1 MDAIETSKTHKL
13 YLLLKERITSG
24 VLQPGHRLPSEPSLA
39 AAHGLSRV
47 TIRRA
52 LDGLSRDGLIKRQP
66 GAGTFVN
73 GQRAHPPMVADL
85 SNMLAHLVAMGR
97 ATRVSL
103 RSFSYDTPPAPVA
116 DALKLNPGER
126 TQCAVRVRYL
136 DDVPFSYLTTH
147 VPERIGA
154 TYSEADLATRPLL
167 NLLERSGVVA
177 HRADQTI
184 SATLAGPEIAEA
196 LDVEIGSALI
206 WLTRV
211 VFDSNGS
218 GVEHLTAFYR
228 PEKHAFHMELLRAG
242 DGPNRHWHPQA
253 GGAAAR
259 NAAPSTKTAAKPDRR
274 DNITAR
280 RRP

>member
-1 MDAIETSKTHKL
+1 MDAIETSKTHRL
-13 YLLLKERITSG
+13 YLLLKDRIMSG
-24 VLQPGHRLPSEPSLA
+24 AFQPGHRLPSEPSLA

-73 GQRAHPPMVADL
+73 GQKMRPPMVADL
-85 SNMLAHLVAMGR
+85 SNMLAHLVDMGKS
-97 ATRVSL
+97 TRVGL
-103 RSFSYDTPPAPVA
+103 RSFGYDTPPVGIAEA
-116 DALKLNPGER
+116 MKLTAGER

-136 DDVPFSYLTTH
+136 DDAPFSHLTTH

-154 TYSEADLATRPLL
+154 TYSEADLATKPLL

-184 SATLAGPEIAEA
+184 SATLAGPEIAAA

-211 VFDSNGS
+211 VFDRDGR
-218 GVEHLTAFYR
+218 GIEHLTAYYR

-242 DGPNRHWHPQA
+242 DDADRHWRPLA
-253 GGAAAR
+253 GGAPKR
-259 NAAPSTKTAAKPDRR
+259 NAAPQSKPAGHPDRR

-280 RRP
+280 RRT